1 MRVRFRVRIRVRIS
15 VRIRVRVRAPISL
28 RSRVDLDGELRGA
41 RQVQPVLTR
50 ELLPLERVV
59 RLQGDLLR
67 IARKKV
73 EEALKKGRKVKRKG
87 QVFVE
92 YLNDAKDPEGTPVS
106 YENLAKIIMKPVV
119 AALYLGSDI
128 YKEEVAKARIG
139 VPSTAVPLVVN

>member
-1 MRVRFRVRIRVRIS
+1 MRVDEGYRPTQEQFIK
-15 VRIRVRVRAPISL
+15 
-28 RSRVDLDGELRGA
+28 
-41 RQVQPVLTR
+41 Q
-50 ELLPLERVV
+50 
-59 RLQGDLLR
+59 LR
-67 IARKKV
+67 IMMGDAKQVGKEEMREKV
-73 EEALKKGRKVKRKG
+73 EEALKKGRKVKKRDG
-87 QVFVE
+87 QVDVE